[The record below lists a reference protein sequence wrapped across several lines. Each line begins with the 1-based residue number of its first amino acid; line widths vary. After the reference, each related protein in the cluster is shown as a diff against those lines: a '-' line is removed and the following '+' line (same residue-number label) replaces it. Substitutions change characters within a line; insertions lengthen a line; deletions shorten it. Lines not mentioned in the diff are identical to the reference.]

1 MTTFRASSLADIDG
15 FRATHSRMNAFA
27 PSSQPKGMLRL
38 PMPDWLT
45 PSLKKIIRS
54 SFSMA
59 NSESHMADLPH
70 VVALDRY
77 PFLLHIHELA
87 APEKVV
93 GRIFVLRYP
102 GVAEAVYVAE
112 TEGRVAYL
120 AHLVARQRLDD
131 GGRRP
136 Q

>member
-59 NSESHMADLPH
+59 NSESHMAVCPMSS
-70 VVALDRY
+70 RSTGIRFFSTSTNW
-77 PFLLHIHELA
+77 P
-87 APEKVV
+87 PRK
-93 GRIFVLRYP
+93 R
-102 GVAEAVYVAE
+102 
-112 TEGRVAYL
+112 
-120 AHLVARQRLDD
+120 
-131 GGRRP
+131 
-136 Q
+136 